1 MKGVIWLYLLLFT
14 AQAVSGQY
22 YLRGEIRDQS
32 GRPLSSVKIK
42 LKSKGSIPYASGH
55 DGSFG
60 IMVAA
65 PADSISLFLPGYDTL
80 SASID
85 TRKYQVLQLKM
96 LPSTAQKYNRKPA
109 SVIPHAKRENEL
121 QRSVLGERYSTLREN
136 DFINVRQY
144 PETGYSLNVD
154 KASYSNTRRFLHH
167 EMYVPSDAIRIE
179 EMLNYFDFKQPE
191 DSLLRGTFHCRTAVT
206 NSPWNNRNQLLFIN
220 LTAPRLN
227 LDSIPAS
234 NLVFLIDVSGSMDQ
248 PNRLPLLQSAFK
260 LLVDNLRA
268 KDTISMVTYGGNVVI
283 ALTPTSGAE
292 KQRINEAIDSLS
304 AYGDT
309 PGENAIRVAY
319 SIAKEQFIPKGN
331 NRVILATDG
340 DFNVGQASEKE
351 LEELI
356 SAYRQTGI
364 YLTCLGVGMGNY
376 KDSKLESLSKKGNGN
391 FAYIDQLREAE
402 KVMVKEFTQ
411 TMFAVADNAFVQVNF
426 NSKLIQ
432 SYRLIGFDNKKDA
445 EADSISQLEGGEVGS
460 GHGTMAVFE
469 LAPRFAG
476 DTITDRILAAIRL
489 QYKKPGDPKSWQQNF
504 TVHYTPQLLD
514 SAESSYRFAASIVAF
529 GQLLKQSLH
538 IGKYDYDQVL
548 QLAEGAVNKTDQLQ
562 NEFLLL
568 IRKAIK
574 VYRPEKEKRN

>member
-1 MKGVIWLYLLLFT
+1 MKEVIWLYLLLLT
-14 AQAVSGQY
+14 VQAVSGQY
-22 YLRGEIRDQS
+22 YLRGEVRDQS
-32 GRPLSSVKIK
+32 GRTLSAVKIK

-60 IMVAA
+60 ILVAV
-65 PADSISLFLPGYDTL
+65 PVDSIHLFLPGYD
-80 SASID
+80 SFAASID
-85 TRKYQVLQLKM
+85 TRRYQVLQLKM
-96 LPSTAQKYNRKPA
+96 LPATAQRYNRKPN
-109 SVIPHAKRENEL
+109 SVIPHAKRGNDW

-136 DFINVRQY
+136 DFTSTQQY

-154 KASYSNTRRFLHH
+154 KASYSNTRRFLQH
-167 EMYVPSDAIRIE
+167 EMYVPPDAVRIE
-179 EMLNYFDFKQPE
+179 EMLNYFNFKEPE
-191 DSLLRGTFHCRTAVT
+191 DTLLTGSFRCRTVVT
-206 NSPWNNRNQLLFIN
+206 NSPWNNHNKLLFIN
-220 LTAPRLN
+220 LIAPRLN
-227 LDSIPAS
+227 LDSVPAS

-283 ALTPTSGAE
+283 ALKPTSGAE
-292 KQRINEAIDSLS
+292 KQQIRDAIDSLS

-319 SIAKEQFIPKGN
+319 SIAKKQFIPEGN

-356 SAYRQTGI
+356 SSYRKTGI

-411 TMFAVADNAFVQVNF
+411 TMFAVADDAFVQVRF
-426 NSKLIQ
+426 SSQRVQ

-445 EADSISQLEGGEVGS
+445 EADSISGLEGGEVGS

-469 LAPRFAG
+469 LAPRLPADTLTEEVLAG
-476 DTITDRILAAIRL
+476 IQL
-489 QYKKPGDPKSWQQNF
+489 QYKKPGDPNCRQQHF
-504 TVHYTPQLLD
+504 TVHDTMQLLD
-514 SAESSYRFAASIVAF
+514 SAESSYRFAASVVAF
-529 GQLLKQSLH
+529 GQLLKRSVH
-538 IGKYDYDQVL
+538 IGKYDYEQLL

-562 NEFLLL
+562 NEFLML